1 MEGPY
6 LHTNLRGDQGGCF
19 FLQPGPQ
26 ARTGACTSR
35 QDDVAKKDLPEGRVA
50 GADAFECLYV
60 DAQVV
65 PLCQDGR
72 DKEET

>member
-1 MEGPY
+1 MEEAY
-6 LHTNLRGDQGGCF
+6 LHINLRGDQGGCF

-26 ARTGACTSR
+26 ARAGARTSR

-50 GADAFECLYV
+50 GADALEGLNV
-60 DAQVV
+60 NAQIV

-72 DKEET
+72 NKEET